1 MLGFTAD
8 HNFIITV
15 IKMIIIIVIVMVII
29 IIIIIITII
38 IIIII
43 IIKIMLLI
51 TVENKLCY
59 LLFRYLNDYPVKQL
73 LFVVLSA
80 EGYTERNFQQP
91 LLESVEDY
99 MTYLRFF
106 LPVIRAS
113 TSQA

>member
-29 IIIIIITII
+29 II

-80 EGYTERNFQQP
+80 EGYTERKF
-91 LLESVEDY
+91 
-99 MTYLRFF
+99 
-106 LPVIRAS
+106 S
-113 TSQA
+113 TTFARIG

>member
-15 IKMIIIIVIVMVII
+15 IKKIIIIVIVMVII
-29 IIIIIITII
+29 IIIIV
-38 IIIII
+38 III

-51 TVENKLCY
+51 TVENKLRY

-80 EGYTERNFQQP
+80 EGYTERKF
-91 LLESVEDY
+91 
-99 MTYLRFF
+99 
-106 LPVIRAS
+106 S
-113 TSQA
+113 TTFARIS

>member
-29 IIIIIITII
+29 IIIIV
-38 IIIII
+38 III

-51 TVENKLCY
+51 TVENKLRY

-80 EGYTERNFQQP
+80 EGYTERKF
-91 LLESVEDY
+91 
-99 MTYLRFF
+99 
-106 LPVIRAS
+106 S
-113 TSQA
+113 TTFARIS

>member
-15 IKMIIIIVIVMVII
+15 IKMIIIIIVIVMVII
-29 IIIIIITII
+29 IIIIIIII
-38 IIIII
+38 VIII

-51 TVENKLCY
+51 TVENKLRY

-80 EGYTERNFQQP
+80 EGDTERKF
-91 LLESVEDY
+91 
-99 MTYLRFF
+99 
-106 LPVIRAS
+106 S
-113 TSQA
+113 TTFARIG

>member
-15 IKMIIIIVIVMVII
+15 IKMIIIIVIVMV
-29 IIIIIITII
+29 
-38 IIIII
+38 IIII

-80 EGYTERNFQQP
+80 EGYTERKF
-91 LLESVEDY
+91 
-99 MTYLRFF
+99 
-106 LPVIRAS
+106 S
-113 TSQA
+113 TTFARIG

>member
-15 IKMIIIIVIVMVII
+15 IKMIIIIIVIVMVII
-29 IIIIIITII
+29 IIIIIIIV
-38 IIIII
+38 III

-51 TVENKLCY
+51 TVENKLRY

-80 EGYTERNFQQP
+80 EGYTERKF
-91 LLESVEDY
+91 
-99 MTYLRFF
+99 
-106 LPVIRAS
+106 S
-113 TSQA
+113 TTFARIG